1 MYGSSKL
8 TFMSQLLTVGLGT
21 FIIKSRGSGSFC
33 LNLSLS
39 VSGRWSLSVSVSA
52 CANASLALGSGKF
65 RQIITTGTKIH
76 S

>member
-8 TFMSQLLTVGLGT
+8 TFTFMSQLLTVGLGT
-21 FIIKSRGSGSFC
+21 FIIKSRGSGSFG

-52 CANASLALGSGKF
+52 CANASLSTREWKV
-65 RQIITTGTKIH
+65 
-76 S
+76 